1 MYKVKKYYYLFVSI
15 SVNIYSISTN
25 KMFFNTYI
33 HSIRDSY
40 NKHNRDPNSLVVDQV
55 PVAQRLDSAI

>member
-1 MYKVKKYYYLFVSI
+1 M
-15 SVNIYSISTN
+15 NIYSISKN